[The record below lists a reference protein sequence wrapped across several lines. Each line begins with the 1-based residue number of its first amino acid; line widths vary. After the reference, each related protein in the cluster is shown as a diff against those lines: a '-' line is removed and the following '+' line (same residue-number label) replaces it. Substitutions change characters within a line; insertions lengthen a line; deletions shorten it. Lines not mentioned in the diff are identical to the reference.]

1 MEGSINAE
9 PDSHTNKEMD
19 RQGYITM
26 SAYYGQVCKN

>member
-9 PDSHTNKEMD
+9 PDSRTNKEMD

-26 SAYYGQVCKN
+26 SAYYGQVCEN

>member
-26 SAYYGQVCKN
+26 SGKVCEN